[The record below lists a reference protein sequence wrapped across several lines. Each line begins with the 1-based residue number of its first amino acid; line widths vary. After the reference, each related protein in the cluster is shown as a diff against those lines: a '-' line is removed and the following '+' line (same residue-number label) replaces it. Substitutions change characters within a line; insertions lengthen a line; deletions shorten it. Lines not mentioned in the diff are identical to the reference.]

1 MKQQLHDLFNQAID
15 KLKADSVIPA
25 EHEVRL
31 MFERTRQKEHGDFA
45 TNVAMTLSKAAK
57 RNPREIAELIVAAL
71 PKDSL
76 ITQVDI
82 AGPGFINMFLAQDAC
97 YAVLNSVFEQ
107 TDNYGLAEPNSK
119 KRIMVEFV

>member
-1 MKQQLHDLFNQAID
+1 MKQQLHDLFNQALD
-15 KLKADSVIPA
+15 QLKADSIIPA

-45 TNVAMTLSKAAK
+45 TNVAMTLSKVAK
-57 RNPREIAELIVAAL
+57 RNPRELAQLIVDAL

-82 AGPGFINMFLAQDAC
+82 AGPG
-97 YAVLNSVFEQ
+97 SVSY
-107 TDNYGLAEPNSK
+107 THLTLPTIYS
-119 KRIMVEFV
+119 V